1 MRKCLILLLAVC
13 LLTGCKSA
21 PPVETQGNSGTNPTA
36 PSINPTVPETVAP
49 TDPTEPTEP
58 PAPVTVYFWRSQK
71 VTNIQGVGGVYA
83 RSYDKNGNM
92 LTESYASEDVN
103 AAYNKEYSYDAAGR
117 MLTCDIYDKYSATG
131 HTEFTYD
138 AAGRLVKE
146 VFTNNEGYSAT
157 TQYTYG
163 PYGGLVEK
171 STVSGKNEDRTVYTF
186 DEKGRVVVEEQI
198 LTTGTKVTKPYR
210 FEYTYDEN
218 GNKASRKEYRMEN
231 LYLQEQ
237 WTYDDLGNVL
247 SHRVYDSKDREQE
260 AVEYLYFPDGKLDQ
274 ETFYRGASSVSAN
287 YYIYDE
293 AGRVIKKATGT
304 PYEKF
309 IDVRQNV
316 LYTYDEHGNL
326 LTEVTA
332 KKDGTELSRRE
343 YTYIS
348 MEVPVK

>member
-1 MRKCLILLLAVC
+1 MICKLCPRNCNAERTENTGNGFCRMPENPVLAR
-13 LLTGCKSA
+13 A
-21 PPVETQGNSGTNPTA
+21 
-36 PSINPTVPETVAP
+36 
-49 TDPTEPTEP
+49 
-58 PAPVTVYFWRSQK
+58 
-71 VTNIQGVGGVYA
+71 
-83 RSYDKNGNM
+83 
-92 LTESYASEDVN
+92 
-103 AAYNKEYSYDAAGR
+103 
-117 MLTCDIYDKYSATG
+117 DI
-131 HTEFTYD
+131 HNWE
-138 AAGRLVKE
+138 
-146 VFTNNEGYSAT
+146 
-157 TQYTYG
+157 
-163 PYGGLVEK
+163 
-171 STVSGKNEDRTVYTF
+171 
-186 DEKGRVVVEEQI
+186 
-198 LTTGTKVTKPYR
+198 
-210 FEYTYDEN
+210 EN

-237 WTYDDLGNVL
+237 WTYDNLGNVL

-348 MEVPVK
+348 MELPVK